1 MNIKNM
7 FLRFERLIS
16 EKNFQKANEILKNI
30 DSQEQKFLDN
40 HPHRKKSGIFY
51 TTYSLS
57 EFIFQNTLTI
67 YLNHTINLNLRNLNE
82 IFNLKRQCKIN
93 IRNVLENITICDPT
107 CGSGNFLIS
116 AARVLYSLIEKFEQ
130 ETDTLM
136 LKTDILQNLFGFDIN
151 QASLT
156 LSKLKLIKWFHD
168 DGFNNYYQIRSILD
182 SNLKLKNSLINSDL
196 SKFNL
201 ERDTFDIII
210 GNPPYGNILSDKE
223 KKILKEQNIYSND
236 IYCAYLLKILE
247 ICGGIIG
254 LLIPKSFLL
263 RQSYIKFRNKL
274 LSESNFSRIYDLGSN
289 IFKSATNEVQIL
301 IYGKKDENKCDLEV
315 FDFPDKKIIS
325 YQNQS
330 FDKLNICFNDTCPL
344 INRSKKYY
352 VYTQKEKCPFCS
364 NRTTSLNRIRIKP
377 NKEILDLINSI
388 ENKGNLNYLN
398 IIDFPKLIRGEEA
411 KGLSLVRKA
420 IKKTNGSC
428 YFLDA
433 KRDFDYFYFKKSA
446 SFNLNEIDETQ
457 LKGNEKEYYKGPK
470 LLIKHNNIYPEALYT
485 QNNVCFTSSIY
496 SLLSDD
502 STELK
507 YLCGMLNSLL
517 IHFYTIYGINNQ
529 KNTTINLNQYM
540 IRHLPIKKIDQKQK
554 NNISKL
560 IDLISNDFETEKG
573 LNDKII
579 TNIKELNNIIFELF
593 SLNNNDRN
601 LMINKVKLFNP
612 FFNNIY

>member
-1 MNIKNM
+1 M
-7 FLRFERLIS
+7 LSRFERLIN
-16 EKNFQKANEILKNI
+16 EKNFQKADEILNTL
-30 DSQEQKFLDN
+30 DSREQRFLEN

-57 EFIFQNTLTI
+57 EFIFQNTLVV
-67 YLNHTINLNLRNLNE
+67 YLNHTLNLKLRNLNE

-93 IRNVLENITICDPT
+93 IRNTLENITICDPT

-116 AARVLYSLIEKFEQ
+116 GARVLYSLIEKLEQ
-130 ETDTLM
+130 ETDTLI
-136 LKTDILQNLFGFDIN
+136 LKTHILQNLFGFDIN

-156 LSKLKLIKWFHD
+156 LSKLKLIKWFYD
-168 DGFNNYYQIRSILD
+168 DQYNNYSQISNILD
-182 SNLKLKNSLINSDL
+182 SNLKRKNSLINSDL
-196 SKFNL
+196 PKFNL
-201 ERDTFDIII
+201 ESESFDIII
-210 GNPPYGNILSDKE
+210 GNPPYGNILSEKE
-223 KKILKEQNIYSND
+223 KEILKEQNIYSND
-236 IYCAYLLKILE
+236 IYCAYLLKTLE
-247 ICGGIIG
+247 ICRGLIG
-254 LLIPKSFLL
+254 FLIPKSFLL

-274 LSESNFSRIYDLGSN
+274 LSESNFWRIYDLGSN

-301 IYGKKDENKCDLEV
+301 IYGKKDENKYNLQV
-315 FDFPDKKIIS
+315 YDFPDKKIIS

-330 FDKLNICFNDTCPL
+330 FDKLKICFNDTCPL
-344 INRSKKYY
+344 LNRSKKFF

-364 NRTTSLNRIRIKP
+364 NRTTSLNRIRIKS
-377 NKEILDLINSI
+377 NEEILNLINLI
-388 ENKGNLNYLN
+388 EDKGNLNYLN
-398 IIDFPKLIRGEEA
+398 INDFPKFIRGEEA

-420 IKKTNGSC
+420 IKKAKNGSC

-485 QNNVCFTSSIY
+485 QEKVCFTSSIY

-560 IDLISNDFETEKG
+560 IDLISKDFETEKG

-593 SLNNNDRN
+593 SLNNNDKN